1 MGVVEVAIRP
11 QKGPQEQFLASPAD
25 IAIYG
30 GSAGGGKTFALLMEP
45 LRHIRRRGFG
55 AVVFRRKHNQITN
68 EGGLW
73 DESAKMYPMTKGRP
87 FKSPQ
92 LGYRWRRGG
101 KVTFAHLN
109 QELDVHAWQGAQI
122 PLMLFDELTHFEES
136 QFWYMLSRSRS
147 TCGITPYVRATTNP
161 DSDSWVRK
169 LIAWWIGEDGFPI
182 PERGGVVRWFVRV
195 DGTIHW
201 GDSREIA
208 LDHGMELSDAKS
220 LTFIPASVHDNK
232 ELLRVNPSYL
242 ANLRALGRVERGRLL
257 GGNWNIRPAAGMY
270 FRRHEAKI
278 VTAAAPGTRWCR
290 GWDLGA
296 SEVTEEYKD
305 PDWTRGVLLGIQPNG
320 RPVVGHVRSAR
331 ERAGKIKTMVR
342 DVAIADRSAHGDVL
356 IALPQDPG
364 QAGKGQADDIV
375 ESLAGFT
382 TRAWRITGD
391 KVVLAGPIS
400 AQWERGGVDVVEGPW
415 NEEFFTELEAFPTPR
430 VHDDQVD
437 GLSLAYYALT
447 HDFVPTADTSANI
460 NI

>member
-1 MGVVEVAIRP
+1 MDSVTLRP
-11 QKGPQEQFLASPAD
+11 QQGPQEAFLSSSAD

-30 GSAGGGKTFALLMEP
+30 GSAGGGKTFALLLEP
-45 LRHIRRRGFG
+45 LRHVGRSGFG

-73 DESAKMYPMTKGRP
+73 DEAGKMYPMTGGTP

-92 LGYRWRRGG
+92 LGYRWRGG

-122 PLMLFDELTHFEES
+122 ALIGFDELTHFEES

-147 TCGITPYVRATTNP
+147 TCGIAPYVRATTNP

-182 PERGGVVRWFVRV
+182 PERAGKVRWFIRA
-195 DGTIHW
+195 DGKIHW

-208 LDHGMELSDAKS
+208 LDHGMDLSDAKS

-232 ELLRVNPSYL
+232 ELLRINPSYL

-278 VTAAAPGTRWCR
+278 VKAAAPGTRWCR
-290 GWDLGA
+290 GWDLAA

-320 RPVVGHVRSAR
+320 RPVVGHVRSTR
-331 ERAGKIKTMVR
+331 ERAGKVKELVKS
-342 DVAIADRSAHGDVL
+342 VAIADTEGVM
-356 IALPQDPG
+356 IAIPQDPG
-364 QAGKGQADDIV
+364 QAGKGQADDVI
-375 ESLAGFT
+375 EFLAGFAA
-382 TRAWRITGD
+382 RAWNISGD
-391 KVVLAGPIS
+391 KVTLAGPIS
-400 AQWERGGVDVVEGPW
+400 AQWERGNVDVVEGPW

-437 GLSLAYYALT
+437 ALSLAYYALT
-447 HDFVPTADTSANI
+447 HDSRPTESTTTSI
-460 NI
+460 SW